1 MGPMA
6 THVALLRA
14 VNLGGTNKVS
24 MPDLRRLVES
34 LGFTGVT
41 TFIQSGNVLF
51 TSRRRVAP
59 GTIEDAISRELGMD
73 VPVMVRTA
81 AELGRIIEAN
91 PFPRADTSKL
101 HVGFMADAPT
111 PAALAGLDHD
121 RFLPE
126 EFAFVGTEL
135 YLHLP
140 NGMGRTKLPG
150 YLDRAI
156 KIPTTIRNWNT
167 VSKLLELAGEG

>member
-1 MGPMA
+1 MA

-24 MPDLRRLVES
+24 MADLRRLVES

-51 TSRRRVAP
+51 TSRRRVTA
-59 GTIEDAISRELGMD
+59 GAIELAISRELGMD
-73 VPVMVRTA
+73 VPVMVRTV
-81 AELGRIIEAN
+81 AEVEGIIEAN
-91 PFPRADTSKL
+91 PFPRADPGKL
-101 HVGFMADAPT
+101 HVGFMADGPP
-111 PAALAGLDHD
+111 PAALADLDHD

-126 EFAFVGTEL
+126 EFAVIGAEL

-140 NGMGRTKLPG
+140 NGMGRSKLPG
-150 YLDRAI
+150 YLERAI

-167 VSKLLELAGEG
+167 VSKLLELAERD